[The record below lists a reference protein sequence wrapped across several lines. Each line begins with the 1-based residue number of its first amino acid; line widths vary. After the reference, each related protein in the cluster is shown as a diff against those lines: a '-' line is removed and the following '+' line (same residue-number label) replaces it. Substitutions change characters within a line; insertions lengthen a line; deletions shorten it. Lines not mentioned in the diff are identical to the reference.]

1 MLFIKL
7 LLKLK
12 LLFLRVTLLTLL
24 VSLKFKVSCNL
35 AISFFNYGSLT
46 SAISAILILFS
57 FKAFLFFKGLPNISK
72 GIPGIITT

>member
-12 LLFLRVTLLTLL
+12 LLFLRVTSLTLL

-35 AISFFNYGSLT
+35 AISFFNSGSLT
-46 SAISAILILFS
+46 SAIYAILFS